1 MQLKYKLF
9 IVVLVLG
16 FKNFWYVSLLFRV
29 LSKKS
34 NTNLNQMVIRAVKVF
49 VKLNHQTLEEW
60 GELPLHLSRLCK
72 KAWILFSE
80 RATEHT
86 IQFQGWRHCWK
97 TRTLHHIIN
106 FPGRLSMEENGLNVH
121 FICGTLVDDLLSRTT
136 FHSAQRQHE
145 SFKLSSISTSF
156 ISLGMEK
163 HASSVLAKRVL
174 VRDWPKSLDLC
185 CTA

>member
-1 MQLKYKLF
+1 MKKC
-9 IVVLVLG
+9 
-16 FKNFWYVSLLFRV
+16 VSLSFRV
-29 LSKKS
+29 ISRIS
-34 NTNLNQMVIRAVKVF
+34 NTNLNQMVIRAVEVF
-49 VKLNHQTLEEW
+49 VELNHQTLEEW

-106 FPGRLSMEENGLNVH
+106 FPGRLSMEENGLNVK
-121 FICGTLVDDLLSRTT
+121 CGILADDLLSRTT

>member
-1 MQLKYKLF
+1 M
-9 IVVLVLG
+9 I
-16 FKNFWYVSLLFRV
+16 SR
-29 LSKKS
+29 KS

-60 GELPLHLSRLCK
+60 GELPLHLYRLCK
-72 KAWILFSE
+72 KASILFSE
-80 RATEHT
+80 RATEQT

-121 FICGTLVDDLLSRTT
+121 FKCGILVDDLLSRTT
-136 FHSAQRQHE
+136 FH
-145 SFKLSSISTSF
+145 SSISTSF

-174 VRDWPKSLDLC
+174 VGDWPKRLDLC
-185 CTA
+185 CAA